1 MSESAAERQQKLI
14 NELRATAN
22 LMTLEPGLFCIVCNP
37 SRAANATT
45 GLPGVRVSL
54 PPGPT
59 GRPDAVSIS
68 TFRDDGWLGPFG
80 DAALVRV
87 VGGPAH
93 VMITVYQAPDAPE
106 GGAPN
111 VQVIRLTDAGGPTAA
126 APAMAA
132 APAAPAAPKVMDM
145 IAHIQGMGD
154 VGGMLGDRLG
164 EPGGGR
170 WIEGFAIAPTAGVV
184 VGDIEY
190 QAVLGRDWL
199 SPWVDG
205 GQFCGSRGMALP
217 LLGFRLRL
225 RGKAAEMMVCNYSGT
240 FVDGSS
246 CGPVAAGEACQ
257 AESLAAL
264 ESVMITLT
272 PRGVVALSKPAA
284 HKPAA
289 VKADAPKPATKK
301 PSSKKPAA
309 KKPETGKP
317 AAAKPGRGAA
327 KSK

>member
-1 MSESAAERQQKLI
+1 MSESAAERQQKLV

-22 LMTLEPGLFCIVCNP
+22 LMTLDNGLFCIVCNP
-37 SRAANATT
+37 SRAANAVT

-54 PPGPT
+54 PPGPA
-59 GRPDAVSIS
+59 GRPEAVSIS

-87 VGGPAH
+87 VGGPAV

-111 VQVIRLTDAGGPTAA
+111 VQVIRLTE
-126 APAMAA
+126 
-132 APAAPAAPKVMDM
+132 APAAPVAAPAVAPRVMDM
-145 IAHIQGMGD
+145 VAHIQGRGD
-154 VGGMLGDRLG
+154 VGGMLGERLG
-164 EPGGGR
+164 EAGSGR
-170 WIEGFAIAPTAGVV
+170 WIEGFGIAPTTDVAVE
-184 VGDIEY
+184 DIEY

-225 RGKAAEMMVCNYSGT
+225 RGKAAEAYDCTYEAT

-246 CGPVAAGEACQ
+246 CGPVAAGAACQ

-264 ESVMITLT
+264 ESVLVTVT
-272 PRGVVALSKPAA
+272 PRGAVPAPAPVAAQAS
-284 HKPAA
+284 
-289 VKADAPKPATKK
+289 
-301 PSSKKPAA
+301 AA
-309 KKPETGKP
+309 KKPAPAKADAKKAEPKHAEPKKAELASPATNKP
-317 AAAKPGRGAA
+317 ASNKPRRGSAKP
-327 KSK
+327 K